1 MLVADI
7 FIKTKSYINQPENS
21 HQENNIGCAPF
32 LTSSPFTD
40 WLITWLKSVS
50 SFILS
55 HQPLSI
61 FFNGIFSSGNLKK
74 LTVLCRVKQDGKGKK
89 QKRNKHNGCDSQ
101 PAPHW
106 LTHPHHFWKL
116 KTNKH
121 NGCNY
126 EPAPYGLTPEKN
138 TIFQLGKPNL
148 CEIAKKATLY
158 HHH

>member
-32 LTSSPFTD
+32 LTSSTFTD

-55 HQPLSI
+55 HQRLSI
-61 FFNGIFSSGNLKK
+61 FFNGIFSYLPTWKSWPSSVELSRMGRGRSRRGTSTTAATRNQPLMDSLTPITSGKIIF
-74 LTVLCRVKQDGKGKK
+74 Q
-89 QKRNKHNGCDSQ
+89 
-101 PAPHW
+101 AW
-106 LTHPHHFWKL
+106 LKL

-126 EPAPYGLTPEKN
+126 EPAPNWLTY
-138 TIFQLGKPNL
+138 THRFWR
-148 CEIAKKATLY
+148 KKHNISAW
-158 HHH
+158 